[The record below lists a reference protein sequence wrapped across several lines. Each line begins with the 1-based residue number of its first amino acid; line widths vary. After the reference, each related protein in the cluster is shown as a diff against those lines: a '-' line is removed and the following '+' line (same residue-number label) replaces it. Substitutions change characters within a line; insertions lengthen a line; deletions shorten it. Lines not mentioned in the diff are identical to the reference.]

1 MLVPLVPPTSA
12 SRRLG
17 PRLARLAP
25 LALAVA
31 CGAPPTPPA
40 PVPAP
45 APALTASAAPSST
58 PRLPEAPF
66 ENPGGMWMPSQMPA
80 HEATL
85 RRLGVAFDPKLLSD
99 PSSPLLASIVSLG
112 GCSASFVS
120 DEGLVI
126 TNHHCATG
134 ALSFN
139 STPQA
144 NLLRDGALA
153 RTRAEERS
161 NGPEARVLV
170 TQKLTDVSAKVL
182 EGLDREADDLARYRR
197 VEDRSKELVAA
208 CEAGRPELRCT
219 LASYYA
225 GTVYVLIEQLE
236 LRDVRLVYAPPA
248 GVGNYGGEIDNW
260 RWPRHTGDVSI
271 FRAYV
276 GKDGKPAAF
285 SPANVPYRP
294 AHHLKIATKPL
305 RAGDFVMVA
314 GYPGRTQSWRS
325 GPEVD
330 EAIGWSYP
338 RRQRFCEDALATL
351 EALGAASPEV
361 KLKATPYVRRYGNGL
376 TNTKGQLEGLVKGGL
391 ALRKTEDE
399 AKLAAFI
406 SDEPARKARYGDVLG
421 ELRAA
426 VADHAKT
433 READAQLRELLLPK
447 LVSAA
452 VTIVRT
458 AKERERPDAQRHP
471 DYQERNLARHEQEL
485 RALEKTYSRALD
497 QGLLRMV
504 LERIAR
510 APEAE
515 RTVAA
520 RAVVGGATTA
530 SAAGAEKAIASL
542 YAKTR
547 LEDTEQRLRLLQRGR
562 FQELRRSKDP
572 LIALAVRLEPLLVA
586 AEEREHR
593 FEGRMLSLKARYVA
607 ARRELAGRELAP
619 DANGTLRV
627 TFGTVRGFSPSPG
640 KPVYR
645 PFTTLTEMLAKDTHA
660 EPFDV
665 PPALTAAAA
674 AKKLGPYVDARLG
687 DVPVDFLADLHI
699 TGGNSGSA
707 TLDARGEL
715 TGLVFDGNYE
725 AMAADWLFMPEVTRS
740 IHVDVRYVTWLLD
753 AVAGGDHLLRELG
766 VTPSIE

>member
-1 MLVPLVPPTSA
+1 
-12 SRRLG
+12 
-17 PRLARLAP
+17 
-25 LALAVA
+25 
-31 CGAPPTPPA
+31 
-40 PVPAP
+40 
-45 APALTASAAPSST
+45 
-58 PRLPEAPF
+58 LPEAPF

-572 LIALAVRLEPLLVA
+572 LIALAVRLEPLLAV
-586 AEEREHR
+586 AEERGRERYAARHVRDRPWVLPQPRQAGLPAVHHAHR
-593 FEGRMLSLKARYVA
+593 DAREGHPRRALRRPAGARRRGRREEARAVRRRAPRRRPGRFSRGSAHHRRQLGQRHARRARRAHGARVRRELRGDGRRLALHAGGHAQHPRRCPLRDVA
-607 ARRELAGRELAP
+607 ARRGR
-619 DANGTLRV
+619 R
-627 TFGTVRGFSPSPG
+627 R
-640 KPVYR
+640 R
-645 PFTTLTEMLAKDTHA
+645 
-660 EPFDV
+660 
-665 PPALTAAAA
+665 PPA
-674 AKKLGPYVDARLG
+674 AR
-687 DVPVDFLADLHI
+687 
-699 TGGNSGSA
+699 
-707 TLDARGEL
+707 AR
-715 TGLVFDGNYE
+715 
-725 AMAADWLFMPEVTRS
+725 R
-740 IHVDVRYVTWLLD
+740 D
-753 AVAGGDHLLRELG
+753 AVDRVRPGRGPALSPRRRG
-766 VTPSIE
+766 P

>member
-1 MLVPLVPPTSA
+1 MLAPPPAPRRSLQRLARLVRLVPLVPLAVGGCGPAPSARPPSPAPSA
-12 SRRLG
+12 SASSAG
-17 PRLARLAP
+17 PR
-25 LALAVA
+25 
-31 CGAPPTPPA
+31 
-40 PVPAP
+40 
-45 APALTASAAPSST
+45 
-58 PRLPEAPF
+58 PEAVTPTF
-66 ENPGGMWMPSQMPA
+66 ENPGGMWMPTQMVA

-85 RRLGVAFDPKLLSD
+85 RRLGVAFEPKLLAD
-99 PSSPLLASIVSLG
+99 PSSPLLSSIVSLG

-120 DEGLVI
+120 DGGLVI

-139 STPQA
+139 STPET
-144 NLLRDGALA
+144 NLLRDGTLA
-153 RTRAEERS
+153 RSRAEERS

-170 TQKLTDVSAKVL
+170 TQKLTDVSTKVL
-182 EGLDREADDLARYRR
+182 EGVADDKDDLARYRR
-197 VEDRSKELVAA
+197 VERRSKELVAA

-260 RWPRHTGDVSI
+260 RWPRHTGDVAI

-276 GKDGKPAAF
+276 GRDGKPAGF
-285 SPANVPYRP
+285 SPTNVPYKP
-294 AHHLKIATKPL
+294 AHHLRVASTPL
-305 RAGDFVMVA
+305 RAGDLVLVA

-338 RRQRFCEDALATL
+338 RRQRFCEDALAAL
-351 EALGAASPEV
+351 EVLGATSPEV
-361 KLKATPYVRRYGNGL
+361 KLKATPYVRRYGNWL
-376 TNTKGQLEGLVKGGL
+376 TNTRGQLEGLVKGGL
-391 ALRKTEDE
+391 AHRKAEDE

-406 SDEPARKARYGDVLG
+406 TDEPGRKARFGDVLG
-421 ELRAA
+421 ELREA
-426 VADHAKT
+426 VAEHAKS
-433 READAQLRELLLPK
+433 RDADAQLHELLLPK

-458 AKERERPDAQRHP
+458 AKERERPDAERHP
-471 DYQERNLARHEQEL
+471 DYQERNLARHEREL
-485 RALEKTYSRALD
+485 RSLEKTYSRPLD
-497 QGLLRMV
+497 QGLLR
-504 LERIAR
+504 LALTRIAR
-510 APEAE
+510 SPEAE
-515 RTVAA
+515 RTSAVS
-520 RAVVGGATTA
+520 AVVGG
-530 SAAGAEKAIASL
+530 GDPEKAIAAL
-542 YAKTR
+542 YATTR
-547 LEDTEQRLRLLQRGR
+547 LEDTEQRLKLLQRAQLR
-562 FQELRRSKDP
+562 ELVRSKDP
-572 LIALAVRLEPLLVA
+572 LIALAVRLVPMLVA
-586 AEEREHR
+586 TEEREHR
-593 FEGRMLSLKARYVA
+593 FEGRMLTLKSRYVA

-627 TFGTVRGFSPSPG
+627 TFGTVRGFSPGPG

-645 PFTTLTEMLAKDTHA
+645 PFTTLTEMLAKDTRA
-660 EPFDV
+660 EPFAV
-665 PPALTAAAA
+665 PPGLAAAA
-674 AKKLGPYVDARLG
+674 AMKKLGPYVDARLG

-725 AMAADWLFMPEVTRS
+725 AMAADWLFMPELTRS
-740 IHVDVRYVTWLLD
+740 IHVDIRYVTWLLD

-766 VTPSIE
+766 VKPSID